1 MNFRVIFQ
9 NLGKVSAVT
18 GILML
23 LPVVVALLYG
33 ESCWWALLASAGVC
47 VAVGLPLAIFCKP
60 KSHVFFS
67 KEGLITVALSW
78 IWVSLTG
85 ALPFVFSGA
94 IPSYVDAFFEA
105 ASGFSTTGATI
116 LTGER
121 IENMQKGLLFWRSFT
136 HWIGGMGVIVFVMA
150 IAGGSSDRSMHI
162 LRAEMPGPTV
172 DKLVPRAKST
182 AKILYLL
189 YIVFTVL
196 EISLLI
202 LGGMPVF
209 DSVVHSFGTAGTGGF
224 GIRADSIAS
233 YNPFCQWVIALFMI
247 LFGTNFNLFYLMLV
261 RKFRAAFS
269 SRELWLYLGI
279 IAVAATGVT
288 FSVASQFSYTQ
299 NAGDAIRYGVFQ
311 VASFITTTG
320 YTTIPASGNINS
332 WPVLAKC
339 LLFLLMF
346 VGSCAG
352 STGGGLKVSR
362 VAILGCA
369 IRKEL
374 RKVVHPRNANVVKF
388 EGKPLSDEKLHS
400 ATSYFAVYM
409 VILSATFLVL
419 CFDCCPDLTIETNVT
434 AAVSCLNNIGPAY
447 GVAASGYYMF
457 SPVSKLALS
466 LAMLLGRLEIYPL
479 LLCLAPSTW
488 TKK

>member
-1 MNFRVIFQ
+1 
-9 NLGKVSAVT
+9 
-18 GILML
+18 
-23 LPVVVALLYG
+23 
-33 ESCWWALLASAGVC
+33 
-47 VAVGLPLAIFCKP
+47 
-60 KSHVFFS
+60 
-67 KEGLITVALSW
+67 
-78 IWVSLTG
+78 
-85 ALPFVFSGA
+85 
-94 IPSYVDAFFEA
+94 
-105 ASGFSTTGATI
+105 
-116 LTGER
+116 
-121 IENMQKGLLFWRSFT
+121 
-136 HWIGGMGVIVFVMA
+136 
-150 IAGGSSDRSMHI
+150 
-162 LRAEMPGPTV
+162 
-172 DKLVPRAKST
+172 
-182 AKILYLL
+182 
-189 YIVFTVL
+189 
-196 EISLLI
+196 
-202 LGGMPVF
+202 
-209 DSVVHSFGTAGTGGF
+209 TGGF

-299 NAGDAIRYGVFQ
+299 NAVDAIRYGVFQ

-419 CFDCCPDLTIETNVT
+419 CFDGCSDLTIEANIT